1 MPSRTASHGFTTPAA
16 SSGFTTVEALVAI
29 VLLGIALQGAFAVH
43 LTGVRAAARATRA
56 RHLADQVASLA
67 DSLGLLGCHGAA
79 GRSTTAHGT
88 ISWTARHQ
96 PDGAVFDVVV
106 QPRQGT
112 PWTLEVAGRC

>member
-1 MPSRTASHGFTTPAA
+1 MPSPPAPR
-16 SSGFTTVEALVAI
+16 GFTTVEALVAI

-43 LTGVRAAARATRA
+43 LTSVRASARATSG

-67 DSLGLLGCHGAA
+67 DSLGILGCRGAA
-79 GRSTTAHGT
+79 GGASTPHGT
-88 ISWTARHQ
+88 MTWSVRHQ
-96 PDGAVFDVVV
+96 PEVAVFDVVV